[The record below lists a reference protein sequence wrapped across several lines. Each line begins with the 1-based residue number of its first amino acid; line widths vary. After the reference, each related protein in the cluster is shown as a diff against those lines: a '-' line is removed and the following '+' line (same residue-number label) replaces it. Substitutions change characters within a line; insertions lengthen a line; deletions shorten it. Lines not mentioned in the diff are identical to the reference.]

1 MTPPLPPRVFLSFV
15 SEHKPL
21 VDQLR
26 RQLAARAGGSG
37 LRTCALD
44 EPVSEWKRHAER
56 LIRRSAATVCL
67 VGDSTWQ
74 SGPVDWELRRS
85 AQLGRP
91 VVAFSLG
98 PGHVRPPPALL
109 DLGVNPAPFHP
120 DTVALRLHDDGH

>member
-1 MTPPLPPRVFLSFV
+1 MTPALPPRVFLSFA

-44 EPVSEWKRHAER
+44 EPVPEWKRHAER

-67 VGDSTWQ
+67 VGESTWR

-98 PGHVRPPPALL
+98 PDPVRLPRALL

-120 DTVALRLHDDGH
+120 DTVASRLHG